1 MLFRSKSIIN
11 KVAKVENPK
20 NRVYGSISLAICAL
34 SQGVQLFRV
43 HDVAET
49 KQAFDLWMAVNFGE

>member
-1 MLFRSKSIIN
+1 
-11 KVAKVENPK
+11 
-20 NRVYGSISLAICAL
+20 
-34 SQGVQLFRV
+34 VQLFRV